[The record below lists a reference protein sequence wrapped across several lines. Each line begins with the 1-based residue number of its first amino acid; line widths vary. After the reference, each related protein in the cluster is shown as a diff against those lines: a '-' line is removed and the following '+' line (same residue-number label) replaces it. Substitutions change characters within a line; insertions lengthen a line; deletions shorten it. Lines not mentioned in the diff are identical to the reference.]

1 MSKHIQDDIV
11 IPMNIFLVL
20 AHPEPRSFNGTLFRQ
35 AQKLLAGAG
44 HEIKTSEL
52 YEMQFSPVSGRNN
65 FTSVKDPAYFKQ
77 QAEELFAIEVGGFAP
92 DIEQELEKIEWCDLM
107 IWQFPLWW
115 FGLPAILKG
124 WADRVLAMGRTY
136 GAGRMY
142 ERGVFGGKRA
152 LLSLTTGS
160 SEEWFQKGGFHGD
173 IHGVLRPIQRGIL
186 EFVGFSVLAPHVVY
200 GPAHMTDE
208 ERETALATYARRLES
223 IIKESPSVVGSY

>member
-1 MSKHIQDDIV
+1 M
-11 IPMNIFLVL
+11 PMNIFLVL
-20 AHPEPRSFNGTLFRQ
+20 AHPEPRSFNGALFRQ
-35 AQKLLAGAG
+35 AQKLLAGTG

-65 FTSVKDPAYFKQ
+65 FTSVKDPEYFKQ

-92 DIEQELEKIEWCDLM
+92 DLEQELEKLEWCDLM

-200 GPAHMTDE
+200 GPAHMSDE
-208 ERETALATYARRLES
+208 ERDTALATYARRLES

>member
-1 MSKHIQDDIV
+1 LSKYNQGDTV

-20 AHPEPRSFNGTLFRQ
+20 AHPEPRSFNGALFRQ

-44 HEIKTSEL
+44 HDIKTSEL

-65 FTSVKDPAYFKQ
+65 FTSSKDPEYFKQ

-92 DIEQELEKIEWCDLM
+92 DIEQELEKLEWCDLM

-160 SEEWFQKGGFHGD
+160 SEEWFQKGGSHGD

>member
-208 ERETALATYARRLES
+208 QRETALATYARRLES

>member
-1 MSKHIQDDIV
+1 
-11 IPMNIFLVL
+11 MNIFLVL

>member
-1 MSKHIQDDIV
+1 
-11 IPMNIFLVL
+11 MNIFLVL

-92 DIEQELEKIEWCDLM
+92 DIEQELKKIEWCDLM

-136 GAGRMY
+136 GAGRIY

-152 LLSLTTGS
+152 LLSLTTWS

-208 ERETALATYARRLES
+208 ERETALAIYARRLES
-223 IIKESPSVVGSY
+223 VIKESPSVVGSY

>member
-1 MSKHIQDDIV
+1 MA
-11 IPMNIFLVL
+11 MNIFLVL
-20 AHPEPRSFNGTLFRQ
+20 AHPEPRSFNGALFRQ

-52 YEMQFSPVSGRNN
+52 YAMQFNPVSGRNN

-77 QAEELFAIEVGGFAP
+77 QTEELFAVEVGGFAP
-92 DIEQELEKIEWCDLM
+92 DVEQELEKLEWCDLM

-124 WADRVLAMGRTY
+124 WADRVLVMGRTY
-136 GAGRMY
+136 GNGRMY
-142 ERGVFGGKRA
+142 EQGVFQGKHA

-160 SEEWFQKGGFHGD
+160 SEERYLTGG
-173 IHGVLRPIQRGIL
+173 IHGVLRPVQRGIL

-200 GPAHMTDE
+200 GPAHMTGE
-208 ERETALATYARRLES
+208 QRETALAAYARRLES
-223 IIKESPSVVGSY
+223 IVKESPSVVGAY

>member
-1 MSKHIQDDIV
+1 
-11 IPMNIFLVL
+11 MNIFLVL

-92 DIEQELEKIEWCDLM
+92 DIEQELKKIEWCDLM

>member
-1 MSKHIQDDIV
+1 MA
-11 IPMNIFLVL
+11 MNIFLVL
-20 AHPEPRSFNGTLFRQ
+20 AHPEPRSFNGALFHQ
-35 AQKLLAGAG
+35 AQKLLGGIG

-52 YEMQFSPVSGRNN
+52 YAMQFNPVSGRNN

-77 QAEELFAIEVGGFAP
+77 QAEEQFAVEVDGFAP
-92 DIEQELEKIEWCDLM
+92 DVEQELEKLEWCDLM

-124 WADRVLAMGRTY
+124 WADRVLVMGRTY
-136 GAGRMY
+136 GNGRLY
-142 ERGVFGGKRA
+142 EQGVFQGKRA

-160 SEEWFQKGGFHGD
+160 SEERYLKGGLHGD
-173 IHGVLRPIQRGIL
+173 IHGVLRPVQRGIL

-208 ERETALATYARRLES
+208 QRETALAAYARRLES
-223 IIKESPSVVGSY
+223 VVKESSSVVGTY

>member
-1 MSKHIQDDIV
+1 M
-11 IPMNIFLVL
+11 PMNIFLVL
-20 AHPEPRSFNGTLFRQ
+20 AHPEPRSFNGALFRQ
-35 AQKLLAGAG
+35 AQKLLSGAG

-65 FTSVKDPAYFKQ
+65 FTSSKDREYFKQ

-92 DIEQELEKIEWCDLM
+92 DIEQELEKLEWCDLM

-124 WADRVLAMGRTY
+124 WADRVLAMGRAY
-136 GAGRMY
+136 GAGKMY

-223 IIKESPSVVGSY
+223 IIKESPSAVGSY

>member
-1 MSKHIQDDIV
+1 M
-11 IPMNIFLVL
+11 PMNIFLVL
-20 AHPEPRSFNGTLFRQ
+20 AHPEPRSFNGALFRQ
-35 AQKLLAGAG
+35 AQKFLAGAG

-52 YEMQFSPVSGRNN
+52 YEMQFNPVSGRNN
-65 FTSVKDPAYFKQ
+65 FTTIKDPEYFKQ
-77 QAEELFAIEVGGFAP
+77 QAEELFAIEEGGFAP
-92 DIEQELEKIEWCDLM
+92 DVEQELEKLEWCDLM

-136 GAGRMY
+136 GDGRMY

-160 SEEWFQKGGFHGD
+160 SGERYQKGGLHGD

-208 ERETALATYARRLES
+208 EREIALATYARRLES
-223 IIKESPSVVGSY
+223 VIKESRSVVGSY